1 MNQQTNQNALFSE
14 DIHDAL
20 KDVIRALGG
29 TKSVGAQLRPELT
42 AEAAGAWLKDCL
54 NSERRERLDPEQVL
68 WILRKGKECGCHS
81 AMHFICDEAGY
92 ARPAP
97 IDPKDEAA
105 ELNRQILRGMREL
118 RAGLD
123 RLERIQGVKAVA

>member
-1 MNQQTNQNALFSE
+1 MNQPSTQTALFSE

-20 KDVIRALGG
+20 KDVIRTLGG

-42 AEAAGAWLKDCL
+42 SDAAGAWLKDCL
-54 NSERRERLDPEQVL
+54 NPERRERLDPEQVL
-68 WILRKGKECGCHS
+68 WLLRKGKEAGCHS

-92 ARPAP
+92 GRPVP
-97 IDPKDEAA
+97 LDPKDEAA
-105 ELNRQILRGMREL
+105 ELNRQLLRGMREL

-123 RLERIQGVKAVA
+123 RLERLQGVKAVA

>member
-1 MNQQTNQNALFSE
+1 MNQQATQTTLFSE

-29 TKSVGAQLRPELT
+29 TKSVGAQLRPEMT
-42 AEAAGAWLKDCL
+42 ADSAGAWLKDCL
-54 NSERRERLDPEQVL
+54 NPERRERLDPEQVVWL
-68 WILRKGKECGCHS
+68 LRKAREAGCHS
-81 AMHFICDEAGY
+81 AMHFLCDEAGY
-92 ARPAP
+92 ARAVP

-105 ELNRQILRGMREL
+105 ELQRQILRGMRDL

-123 RLERIQGVKAVA
+123 RLERL

>member
-1 MNQQTNQNALFSE
+1 MNQPVNQSALFSE

-54 NSERRERLDPEQVL
+54 NPERRERLDPEQVL
-68 WILRKGKECGCHS
+68 WLLRKGKDIGCHS
-81 AMHFICDEAGY
+81 AMNFICDEAGY
-92 ARPAP
+92 SRPAP
-97 IDPKDEAA
+97 LDPHDEAA
-105 ELNRQILRGMREL
+105 ELNRQMLRGMREL
-118 RAGLD
+118 RALVD
-123 RLERIQGVKAVA
+123 RVERLQNVRAA